1 MTRVAI
7 LPSSYPPSLGG
18 VEELTRHLALAL
30 GDAGDQVEVWT
41 GHPND
46 ATPETVE
53 VLDGIVVRRLPMPLP
68 ATNWSAIRRSAVTG
82 TRTLFSLRSAVAAF
96 RPDILHVQC
105 FGPNG
110 AYAHALSRLTGLP
123 LVVTLQGETLMDD
136 TDIFDVSRV
145 LRSSLRS
152 GLRRAAAVTGCSA
165 FTLADAEDRFGLEP
179 GRGQVISNG
188 VDLGEGAG
196 TDATSS
202 NGHAANGSASN
213 GRNGSTASVGSV
225 FATEAGRPDRPYV
238 LALGRV
244 VEKKGFDLLLAAY
257 AAIDDAHRSSDLVI
271 GGQGEALEDLR
282 RTAAALGI
290 ADRVHFVGR
299 LSREKVAEAMAG
311 ATMFVMP
318 SRLEPFGIVI
328 LEAWRAGPRWW
339 PPIGEDLREF
349 VRDGH
354 DGVLVDPFDTTAFAH
369 TLEDLLLD
377 PERARRIGEAGRV
390 RVREFGWPSIAEQYR
405 QVYSSAVEARSG
417 RAASGGG
424 SASARGGVGPM
435 TPLPA
440 GSGHRP
446 RSEVVAPCRH
456 RPGLGVR
463 CDGIGRTLRRPVR
476 AADLHPSR
484 GRLLPGRRAG
494 RGAGPG
500 RRNRPDARDRP
511 DRPSDPRPSRRQSPC
526 YSYESLAAR
535 FAAKEATVKVLRPVG
550 ARPDWR
556 DIEVHRSSDG
566 WTEIRLF
573 GKAAVLA
580 AEAGIDELAV
590 SLTHEGSTA
599 AAVVV
604 GVCRPGDRSAVQD
617 TTIDRGEV

>member
-53 VLDGIVVRRLPMPLP
+53 ILDGIVVRRLPMPLP

-110 AYAHALSRLTGLP
+110 AYAHALSRVSGLP
-123 LVVTLQGETLMDD
+123 LVVTLQGETVMDD

-152 GLRRAAAVTGCSA
+152 SLRSAAAVTGCSA
-165 FTLADAEDRFGLEP
+165 FTLSDAEDRFGLEP
-179 GRGQVISNG
+179 GRGQVIPNG
-188 VDLGEGAG
+188 VDLGGDAG
-196 TDATSS
+196 TGRAAS
-202 NGHAANGSASN
+202 NGQAAHGSASN
-213 GRNGSTASVGSV
+213 GRNGSMASVGSV
-225 FATEAGRPDRPYV
+225 FVTEAGRPDRPYI

-282 RTAAALGI
+282 RTASALGV

-318 SRLEPFGIVI
+318 SRIEPFGIVI
-328 LEAWRAGPRWW
+328 LEAWRAGTA
-339 PPIGEDLREF
+339 GG
-349 VRDGH
+349 GH
-354 DGVLVDPFDTTAFAH
+354 
-369 TLEDLLLD
+369 
-377 PERARRIGEAGRV
+377 
-390 RVREFGWPSIAEQYR
+390 
-405 QVYSSAVEARSG
+405 RSG
-417 RAASGGG
+417 R
-424 SASARGGVGPM
+424 
-435 TPLPA
+435 TPA
-440 GSGHRP
+440 TR
-446 RSEVVAPCRH
+446 APW
-456 RPGLGVR
+456 P
-463 CDGIGRTLRRPVR
+463 
-476 AADLHPSR
+476 
-484 GRLLPGRRAG
+484 
-494 RGAGPG
+494 
-500 RRNRPDARDRP
+500 
-511 DRPSDPRPSRRQSPC
+511 
-526 YSYESLAAR
+526 
-535 FAAKEATVKVLRPVG
+535 
-550 ARPDWR
+550 
-556 DIEVHRSSDG
+556 
-566 WTEIRLF
+566 
-573 GKAAVLA
+573 
-580 AEAGIDELAV
+580 
-590 SLTHEGSTA
+590 
-599 AAVVV
+599 
-604 GVCRPGDRSAVQD
+604 
-617 TTIDRGEV
+617 